1 MTHDDESAAAAA
13 ADRILQL
20 VLHIPPSKEATARK
34 PKQRAEA
41 VARAAAR
48 RASVRA
54 GSLSLP
60 VGVLGWITL
69 IPELLS
75 VWKVQAQMV
84 SDIAAVYGRSH
95 QLGREQMLYCLFRH
109 VAAHLFRDM
118 VVRVGERVMV
128 QQATV
133 KLLQS
138 LAQQLGIRVARA
150 MLGKSAA
157 RFVPL
162 LGAAG
167 VAAYAYYDTLQVAR
181 TAVELFEREQ
191 TIETVGGN

>member
-1 MTHDDESAAAAA
+1 MTPDPATTAAIA
-13 ADRILQL
+13 ADRVLEL
-20 VLHIPPSKEATARK
+20 VLHIPASKEA
-34 PKQRAEA
+34 
-41 VARAAAR
+41 VAQHPRQQAHKVSRAAAR
-48 RASVRA
+48 RASVTA

-60 VGVLGWITL
+60 PGVLGWITL
-69 IPELLS
+69 IPELLA

-109 VAAHLFRDM
+109 VAAQLFRDV
-118 VVRVGERVMV
+118 VVRVGERVVV
-128 QQATV
+128 QQATL

-138 LAQQLGIRVARA
+138 LAQQLGIRVTQA
-150 MLGKSAA
+150 MLSKGAA

-162 LGAAG
+162 IGAAG
-167 VAAYAYYDTLQVAR
+167 VAAYAYYDTLQVAK

-191 TIETVGGN
+191 TIEVLG